1 MHYNRHRYYDPGQGR
16 YITQDP
22 IGLAGGT
29 NPYTYPLNPVMNIDP
44 LGLAG
49 NPATATHIAY
59 QGMDICTGKPYSGYA
74 SMQGKQSAMD
84 VLAYRYGG
92 NYERFGG
99 IPPDISYSDYGMDA
113 KHTARGIEQRQ
124 FESNGGLNGTA
135 NKQNPVGINNP
146 NRASYLSKADQYLG
160 INSGIA
166 KGISGLSFALTALHM
181 NSLNSCKYG
190 SVTQCFCALA
200 SEVEIGSEV
209 ADKQCYGEVY

>member
-1 MHYNRHRYYDPGQGR
+1 MGGWNQ
-16 YITQDP
+16 YI
-22 IGLAGGT
+22 
-29 NPYTYPLNPVMNIDP
+29 YPLDPVSYIDP

-74 SMQGKQSAMD
+74 SMQGNQAAMD

-99 IPPDISYSDYGMDA
+99 IQPEISYSGYGMDA

-124 FESNGGLNGTA
+124 FESNGGLSGTA

-146 NRASYLSKADQYLG
+146 NRTSYLSKADQYFG
-160 INSGIA
+160 VNSGIT
-166 KGISGLSFALTALHM
+166 KGFSGLNFALTALHM

-190 SVTQCFCALA
+190 SVTQCFCALVNETTIS
-200 SEVEIGSEV
+200 SEA